1 MFFFLIY
8 IGQIRPIAV
17 AKIRSYLT
25 MEHLERRK
33 LPKDFGED
41 KMGEKN
47 PLIPYQQNLFDCAA
61 YLLHYVELIFRGKY
75 TRDSI

>member
-1 MFFFLIY
+1 
-8 IGQIRPIAV
+8 
-17 AKIRSYLT
+17 

-75 TRDSI
+75 TQDSI